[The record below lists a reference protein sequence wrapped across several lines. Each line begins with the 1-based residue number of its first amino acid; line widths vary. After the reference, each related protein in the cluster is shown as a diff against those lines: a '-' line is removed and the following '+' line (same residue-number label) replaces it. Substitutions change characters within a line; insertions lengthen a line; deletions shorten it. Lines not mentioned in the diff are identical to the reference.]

1 MKKKY
6 THLFFDLDNTLWDF
20 KTNSKYAMLATFN
33 LLKLDKNSVDF
44 EHFFETYNR
53 FNDELWE
60 AYRKK
65 EVTKKELTRQ
75 RFQLT
80 FDSLKITDIDALEMN
95 EQYLSEM
102 PKQTHLIEGAR
113 EILDFAKSRGYR
125 MFIITNGFKEVQ
137 HRKLLNADLAGYFE
151 KLFIS
156 EEIKTPKPG
165 REIFEYAVKSAN
177 AKKKKSLMI
186 GDDWDV
192 DIQGARN
199 FGMDA
204 VYYNRLKGTIDN
216 KHNSITVIESLN
228 ELTNIL

>member
-1 MKKKY
+1 MLETFVK
-6 THLFFDLDNTLWDF
+6 LRLDNNGVEFDR
-20 KTNSKYAMLATFN
+20 
-33 LLKLDKNSVDF
+33 
-44 EHFFETYNR
+44 FFAIYNQN
-53 FNDELWE
+53 NDALWE

-65 EVTKKELTRQ
+65 EFTKKELTSHS
-75 RFQLT
+75 FQLT
-80 FDSLKITDIDALEMN
+80 FDALNMTGIDALEMN
-95 EQYLSEM
+95 ELYLSEM

-113 EILDFAKSRGYR
+113 EILHLAKSRGYR

-137 HRKLLNADLAGYFE
+137 QQKLLNTDLAGYFE

-165 REIFEYAVKSAN
+165 RQIFEYAVKSAN
-177 AKKKKSLMI
+177 AKKQKSLMI

-204 VYYNRLKGTIDN
+204 VFYNRLKDTVDS
-216 KHNSITVIESLN
+216 KHNSVTIIESLN
-228 ELTNIL
+228 ELTDIL